1 MTKARYV
8 AILVMPRNRLA
19 HERNRLQIG
28 GGFCQGSEDDTE
40 QLLRR
45 LTERT
50 TCDWCKH
57 PVKLIHRKGLCR
69 HCYSIRAN
77 TIRLGKKIEEYKKKA
92 EVVPSELD
100 FRYRLTQAMETD
112 AKTEGEYGPVDAH
125 NITGP
130 METDAKTEG
139 EYGPV
144 DAHNIN
150 GLNLEHRFSYV
161 SRMFVHQDLYHG
173 YASIFDDF
181 TPRQKRLLAFLLSL
195 MTRAYL
201 RRTRRHRALVSI
213 SMPTTD

>member
-125 NITGP
+125 NI
-130 METDAKTEG
+130 
-139 EYGPV
+139 
-144 DAHNIN
+144 N

>member
-1 MTKARYV
+1 
-8 AILVMPRNRLA
+8 MPRNRLA

-125 NITGP
+125 NI
-130 METDAKTEG
+130 
-139 EYGPV
+139 
-144 DAHNIN
+144 N

>member
-40 QLLRR
+40 QLIRR

-77 TIRLGKKIEEYKKKA
+77 TIRLRSEEHT
-92 EVVPSELD
+92 SELQSL
-100 FRYRLTQAMETD
+100 RHL
-112 AKTEGEYGPVDAH
+112 VC
-125 NITGP
+125 
-130 METDAKTEG
+130 
-139 EYGPV
+139 
-144 DAHNIN
+144 
-150 GLNLEHRFSYV
+150 
-161 SRMFVHQDLYHG
+161 
-173 YASIFDDF
+173 
-181 TPRQKRLLAFLLSL
+181 RLLL
-195 MTRAYL
+195 
-201 RRTRRHRALVSI
+201 
-213 SMPTTD
+213 